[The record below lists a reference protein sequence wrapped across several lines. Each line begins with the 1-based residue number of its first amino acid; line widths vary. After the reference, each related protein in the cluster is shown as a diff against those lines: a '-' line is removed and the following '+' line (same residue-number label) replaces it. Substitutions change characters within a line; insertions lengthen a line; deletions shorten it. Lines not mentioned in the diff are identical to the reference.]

1 MVKPRLELV
10 LLAGFGS
17 MMLLAS
23 LLGFSQIRRSAA
35 LQRELIEAQERYA
48 HTERLVSD
56 LRADLYRISLDIR
69 DFLLDRDVSDSAEV
83 RQEILESRQRILR
96 SLDELEKAL
105 GPAAD
110 PRSLALLRERLEGFF
125 ALLSPPLEWKPE
137 VKLALGGS
145 YVRRVLLGRR
155 AEISEIAGQLQ
166 TLNYENLKRAQE
178 RLLGAQQ
185 EFRGRLNRLTY
196 SILLLSAVV
205 AATSIWW
212 ISRLEQRARAAER
225 ELRELSQKLVQ
236 AQEAERK
243 RLSLEL
249 HDQVGQM
256 LTAIRME
263 IANLGRIGPNDPE
276 RFREHVRQAKQVAEG
291 AMKTV
296 RDLAMGL
303 RPSMLDDLGLGPA
316 VEWLCRE
323 FSRTSGVPAD
333 VEIQGSL
340 WRLTEAQ
347 KTGLFRV
354 VQESLTNVMRH
365 ARARHVSVKLREA
378 PERLVLVVEDD
389 GRGMKSGK
397 MRRGLGL
404 LGMEERIR
412 ELGGVFMVES
422 TPGAG
427 TKIRA
432 EIPLAAEEVEA

>member
-1 MVKPRLELV
+1 MKPRLELV

-96 SLDELEKAL
+96 SLNELEKAL
-105 GPAAD
+105 GPAAE
-110 PRSLALLRERLEGFF
+110 PKSLALLRERLDGFF
-125 ALLSPPLEWKPE
+125 ALLGPPLEWKPE

-166 TLNYENLKRAQE
+166 ALNYENLKRAQQ
-178 RLLGAQQ
+178 RLLEAQQ
-185 EFRGRLNRLTY
+185 DFRRRLNRLTY
-196 SILLLSAVV
+196 SVLVLSAVV
-205 AATSIWW
+205 AIASIWW
-212 ISRLEQRARAAER
+212 IFRLEQRARAAER
-225 ELRELSQKLVQ
+225 EMRELSQKLVQ

-276 RFREHVRQAKQVAEG
+276 RFREHVLQAKQVAEG

-323 FSRTSGVPAD
+323 FSRTSGIPAD
-333 VEIQGSL
+333 VEIDGAL
-340 WRLTEAQ
+340 GRLTEAQ

-365 ARARHVSVKLREA
+365 ARARRVSV
-378 PERLVLVVEDD
+378 RLKEGDGRVVLLVQDD
-389 GRGMKSGK
+389 GRGIQNGK
-397 MRRGLGL
+397 GRRGLGL

-412 ELGGVFMVES
+412 ELGGVFAVES
-422 TPGAG
+422 APGAG

-432 EIPLAAEEVEA
+432 EIPLAAEEVQA

>member
-1 MVKPRLELV
+1 MKPRLELV

-48 HTERLVSD
+48 HTERLLSD

-69 DFLLDRDVSDSAEV
+69 DFLLDRDVFDSAEMREQV
-83 RQEILESRQRILR
+83 LESRQRILR
-96 SLDELEKAL
+96 ALDELERAL

-110 PRSLALLRERLEGFF
+110 QASLVRLREQLESFFTLLR
-125 ALLSPPLEWKPE
+125 PPLEWKPE

-155 AEISEIAGQLQ
+155 AEISIMAEQLQ
-166 TLNYENLKRAQE
+166 SLNYENLKRSQE
-178 RLLGAQQ
+178 RLLEAQQ
-185 EFRGRLNRLTY
+185 DFRRRLNRLTY
-196 SILLLSAVV
+196 SVLLLSAAV
-205 AATSIWW
+205 AIASIWW
-212 ISRLEQRARAAER
+212 IFRLEQRARAAEQ
-225 ELRELSQKLVQ
+225 EMRELSQKLVH

-256 LTAIRME
+256 LTALRME
-263 IANLGRIGPNDPE
+263 ISNLGRIGPKDPE
-276 RFREHVRQAKQVAEG
+276 LFREHVQQAKQVAEG

-323 FSRTSGVPAD
+323 FSRTSGIPAD
-333 VEIQGSL
+333 AVIEGSL
-340 WRLTEAQ
+340 ATLTDEQ

-365 ARARHVSVKLREA
+365 ARASRVEV
-378 PERLVLVVEDD
+378 RLTESAGRIELIVQDD
-389 GRGMKSGK
+389 GRGIRNGK
-397 MRRGLGL
+397 GRRGLGL

-412 ELGGVFMVES
+412 ELGGVFSVES
-422 TPGAG
+422 APGAG

-432 EIPLAAEEVEA
+432 EIPLAQQEVKA

>member
-1 MVKPRLELV
+1 MKPRLELV

-83 RQEILESRQRILR
+83 RQEILDARQRILQ
-96 SLDELEKAL
+96 SLNELEKAL
-105 GPAAD
+105 GPAAE
-110 PRSLALLRERLEGFF
+110 PTSLALLRERLDGFF
-125 ALLSPPLEWKPE
+125 ALLGPPLEWKPE

-166 TLNYENLKRAQE
+166 ALNYENLKRAQQ
-178 RLLGAQQ
+178 RLLEAQQ
-185 EFRGRLNRLTY
+185 DFRRRLNRLTY
-196 SILLLSAVV
+196 SVLVLSAVV
-205 AATSIWW
+205 AIASIWW
-212 ISRLEQRARAAER
+212 IFRLEQRARAAER
-225 ELRELSQKLVQ
+225 EMRELSQKLVQ

-276 RFREHVRQAKQVAEG
+276 RFREHVLQAKQVAEG

-323 FSRTSGVPAD
+323 FSRTSGIPAD
-333 VEIQGSL
+333 VEIDGAL
-340 WRLTEAQ
+340 GRLTEAQ

-365 ARARHVSVKLREA
+365 ARARRVSV
-378 PERLVLVVEDD
+378 RLQEGDGRVVLVVKDD
-389 GRGMKSGK
+389 GRGMHNGK
-397 MRRGLGL
+397 ARRGLGL

-412 ELGGVFMVES
+412 ELGGVFEVES
-422 TPGAG
+422 APGAG
-427 TKIRA
+427 TRIRA
-432 EIPLAAEEVEA
+432 EIPLAAEEVKA

>member
-1 MVKPRLELV
+1 MKPRLELV

-83 RQEILESRQRILR
+83 RQEILDARQRILQ
-96 SLDELEKAL
+96 SLNELEKAL
-105 GPAAD
+105 GPAAE
-110 PRSLALLRERLEGFF
+110 PKSLALLRERLEGFF
-125 ALLSPPLEWKPE
+125 ALLGPPLEWKPE

-155 AEISEIAGQLQ
+155 AEISEMAGQLQ
-166 TLNYENLKRAQE
+166 ALNYENLKRAQQ
-178 RLLGAQQ
+178 RLLEAQQ
-185 EFRGRLNRLTY
+185 DFRRRLNRLTY
-196 SILLLSAVV
+196 SVLVLSAAV
-205 AATSIWW
+205 AIASIWW
-212 ISRLEQRARAAER
+212 IFRLEQRARAAER
-225 ELRELSQKLVQ
+225 EMRELSQKLVQ

-276 RFREHVRQAKQVAEG
+276 RFREHVLQAKQVAEG

-316 VEWLCRE
+316 VEWVCRE
-323 FSRTSGVPAD
+323 FSRTSGIPAD
-333 VEIQGSL
+333 VEIDGAL
-340 WRLTEAQ
+340 GRLTEAQ

-365 ARARHVSVKLREA
+365 ARARRVSV
-378 PERLVLVVEDD
+378 RLKEGDGRVVLLVEDD
-389 GRGMKSGK
+389 GRGIQNGK
-397 MRRGLGL
+397 GRRGLGL

-412 ELGGVFMVES
+412 ELGGVFAVES
-422 TPGAG
+422 APGAG
-427 TKIRA
+427 TRIRA
-432 EIPLAAEEVEA
+432 EIPLAAEEVQA

>member
-1 MVKPRLELV
+1 MKPRLELV

-48 HTERLVSD
+48 HTERLLSD

-83 RQEILESRQRILR
+83 REQVLESRQRILR
-96 SLDELEKAL
+96 ALDELERAL

-110 PRSLALLRERLEGFF
+110 QASLVRLREQLESFFTLLR
-125 ALLSPPLEWKPE
+125 PPLEWKPE

-155 AEISEIAGQLQ
+155 AEISIMAEQLQ
-166 TLNYENLKRAQE
+166 SLNYENLKRSQE
-178 RLLGAQQ
+178 RLLEAQQ
-185 EFRGRLNRLTY
+185 DFRRRLNRLTY
-196 SILLLSAVV
+196 SVLLLSAAV
-205 AATSIWW
+205 AIASIWW
-212 ISRLEQRARAAER
+212 IFRLEQRARAAEQ
-225 ELRELSQKLVQ
+225 EMRELSQKLVH

-256 LTAIRME
+256 LTALRME
-263 IANLGRIGPNDPE
+263 ISNLGRIGPKDPE
-276 RFREHVRQAKQVAEG
+276 LFREHVQQAKQVAEG

-323 FSRTSGVPAD
+323 FSRTSGIPAD
-333 VEIQGSL
+333 AVIEGSL
-340 WRLTEAQ
+340 ATLTDEQ

-365 ARARHVSVKLREA
+365 ARASRVEV
-378 PERLVLVVEDD
+378 RLTESAGRIELIVQDD
-389 GRGMKSGK
+389 GCGIRNGK
-397 MRRGLGL
+397 GRRGLGL

-412 ELGGVFMVES
+412 ELGGVFSVES
-422 TPGAG
+422 APGAG

-432 EIPLAAEEVEA
+432 EIPLAQQEVKA

>member
-1 MVKPRLELV
+1 MKPRLELV

-48 HTERLVSD
+48 HTERLLSD

-83 RQEILESRQRILR
+83 REQVLESRQRILR
-96 SLDELEKAL
+96 SLDELERAL

-110 PRSLALLRERLEGFF
+110 QASLARLRERLESFF
-125 ALLSPPLEWKPE
+125 TLLGPPLEWKPE

-155 AEISEIAGQLQ
+155 TEISQMAEQLQ
-166 TLNYENLKRAQE
+166 SLNYENLKRSQQ
-178 RLLGAQQ
+178 RLLEAQQ
-185 EFRGRLNRLTY
+185 DFRRRLNRLTY
-196 SILLLSAVV
+196 SVLLLSAVV
-205 AATSIWW
+205 AIASIWW
-212 ISRLEQRARAAER
+212 IFRLEQRARAAEQ
-225 ELRELSQKLVQ
+225 EMRELSQKLVQ

-263 IANLGRIGPNDPE
+263 ISNLSRIGPNDPE
-276 RFREHVRQAKQVAEG
+276 LFREHVQQAKQVAEG

-323 FSRTSGVPAD
+323 FSRTSGIPAD
-333 VEIQGSL
+333 VTVQGSL
-340 WRLTEAQ
+340 ARLTDEQ

-365 ARARHVSVKLREA
+365 ARASRVEVRLTESAGKLE
-378 PERLVLVVEDD
+378 LIVQDD
-389 GRGMKSGK
+389 GRGIRNGRG
-397 MRRGLGL
+397 RRGLGL

-412 ELGGVFMVES
+412 ELGGVFSVES
-422 TPGAG
+422 APGAG

-432 EIPLAAEEVEA
+432 EIPLAQQEVKA

>member
-1 MVKPRLELV
+1 MKPRLELV

-48 HTERLVSD
+48 KTERLVSD

-69 DFLLDRDVSDSAEV
+69 DFLLDRDAGDSAQV
-83 RQEILESRQRILR
+83 REQVIESRQRILR
-96 SLDELEKAL
+96 SLDDLERAL
-105 GPAAD
+105 GAAASTESFS
-110 PRSLALLRERLEGFF
+110 RLRERLESYFT
-125 ALLSPPLEWKPE
+125 LLRPPLEWKPE

-145 YVRRVLLGRR
+145 YVRRVLMGRR
-155 AEISEIAGQLQ
+155 AEIGLIAQELQ

-178 RLLGAQQ
+178 RLLEAQQ
-185 EFRGRLNRLTY
+185 EFRRRLNRLTY
-196 SILLLSAVV
+196 SVLVLSAVV
-205 AATSIWW
+205 AITSIWW
-212 ISRLEQRARAAER
+212 IFRLGKRARAAER
-225 ELRELSQKLVQ
+225 EMRELSQKLVQ

-256 LTAIRME
+256 LTAIRVE
-263 IANLGRIGPNDPE
+263 ISNLGRIGPNDPD
-276 RFREHVRQAKQVAEG
+276 RLREHVQQAKQVAEG

-323 FSRTSGVPAD
+323 FSRTSGIPAD

-340 WRLTEAQ
+340 GRLTDAQ

-365 ARARHVSVKLREA
+365 ARAQHVTVRLAESGARLKLTVA
-378 PERLVLVVEDD
+378 DD
-389 GRGMKSGK
+389 GRGMQNGK
-397 MRRGLGL
+397 ARRGLGL

-412 ELGGVFMVES
+412 ELGGVFAVES
-422 TPGAG
+422 EPGAG
-427 TKIRA
+427 TTIRA
-432 EIPLAAEEVEA
+432 EIPLAAKEVQA

>member
-1 MVKPRLELV
+1 MKPRLELV

-48 HTERLVSD
+48 HTERLLSD

-69 DFLLDRDVSDSAEV
+69 DFLLDRDASDSAEV
-83 RQEILESRQRILR
+83 REQVLESRQRILR
-96 SLDELEKAL
+96 SLDDLERAL

-110 PRSLALLRERLEGFF
+110 QASLARLRERLESFF
-125 ALLSPPLEWKPE
+125 TLLGPPLEWKPE

-145 YVRRVLLGRR
+145 YVRRVLLGRPT
-155 AEISEIAGQLQ
+155 EISQMAGQLQ
-166 TLNYENLKRAQE
+166 SLNYENLKRSQQ
-178 RLLGAQQ
+178 RLLEAQQ
-185 EFRGRLNRLTY
+185 DFRRRLNRLTY
-196 SILLLSAVV
+196 SVLLLSAVV
-205 AATSIWW
+205 AIASIWW
-212 ISRLEQRARAAER
+212 IFRLQQRARAAER
-225 ELRELSQKLVQ
+225 EMRELSQKLVQ

-263 IANLGRIGPNDPE
+263 ISNLGRIGPNDPE
-276 RFREHVRQAKQVAEG
+276 LFREHVQQAKKVAEG

-323 FSRTSGVPAD
+323 FSRTSSIPAD
-333 VEIQGSL
+333 VTVQGSL
-340 WRLTEAQ
+340 ARLTDEQ

-365 ARARHVSVKLREA
+365 ARASRVEV
-378 PERLVLVVEDD
+378 RLTESAGRLELVVQDD
-389 GRGMKSGK
+389 GRGIQNGK
-397 MRRGLGL
+397 GRRGLGL

-412 ELGGVFMVES
+412 ELGGVFCVES
-422 TPGAG
+422 APGAG
-427 TKIRA
+427 TRIRA
-432 EIPLAAEEVEA
+432 EIPLAPQEVKA

>member
-1 MVKPRLELV
+1 MKPRLELV

-17 MMLLAS
+17 MMLLTS

-35 LQRELIEAQERYA
+35 LQRDLIEAQERYA
-48 HTERLVSD
+48 KTERLVSD

-69 DFLLDRDVSDSAEV
+69 DFLLDRDVADSAEV
-83 RQEILESRQRILR
+83 REQVLESRQRILR
-96 SLDELEKAL
+96 SLDELERAL
-105 GPAAD
+105 GPAAKTG
-110 PRSLALLRERLEGFF
+110 SLNQLRERLESFF
-125 ALLSPPLEWKPE
+125 TLLAPPLEWKPE

-155 AEISEIAGQLQ
+155 AEISAMAEQLQ
-166 TLNYENLKRAQE
+166 ALNYENLKRAQE
-178 RLLGAQQ
+178 RLLEAQQ
-185 EFRGRLNRLTY
+185 DFRRRLNRLTY
-196 SILLLSAVV
+196 SVLILSAVV
-205 AATSIWW
+205 AITSIWW
-212 ISRLEQRARAAER
+212 IFRLEKRARAAER
-225 ELRELSQKLVQ
+225 EMRGLSQKLVQ

-263 IANLGRIGPNDPE
+263 ISNLGRIGPNDPE
-276 RFREHVRQAKQVAEG
+276 RFREHILQAKQVAEG

-303 RPSMLDDLGLGPA
+303 RPTMLDDLGLGPA

-323 FSRTSGVPAD
+323 FSRTSGIPAD

-340 WRLTEAQ
+340 ARLTEAQ

-365 ARARHVSVKLREA
+365 AHAKCVTVRLAESAGKLE
-378 PERLVLVVEDD
+378 LVVADD
-389 GRGMKSGK
+389 GRGMQNGRG
-397 MRRGLGL
+397 RRGLGL

-412 ELGGVFMVES
+412 ELGGVFAVES
-422 TPGAG
+422 APGAG

-432 EIPLAAEEVEA
+432 EIPLAGEEVKV

>member
-1 MVKPRLELV
+1 MKPRLELV

-48 HTERLVSD
+48 QTERLVSD

-83 RQEILESRQRILR
+83 REQVLESRQRILR
-96 SLDELEKAL
+96 SLDELERAL
-105 GPAAD
+105 GPAAKTD
-110 PRSLALLRERLEGFF
+110 SLAKLRERLESFF
-125 ALLSPPLEWKPE
+125 TLLAPPLEWKPE

-155 AEISEIAGQLQ
+155 AEISAMAEQLQ
-166 TLNYENLKRAQE
+166 ALNYENLKRSQE
-178 RLLGAQQ
+178 RLLEAQQ
-185 EFRGRLNRLTY
+185 DFRRRLNRLTY
-196 SILLLSAVV
+196 SVLLLSAVV
-205 AATSIWW
+205 AITSIWW
-212 ISRLEQRARAAER
+212 IFRLEKRARAAER
-225 ELRELSQKLVQ
+225 EMRELSQKLVQ

-256 LTAIRME
+256 LTAVRME
-263 IANLGRIGPNDPE
+263 ISNLGRIGPNDPE
-276 RFREHVRQAKQVAEG
+276 RFREHVLQAKQVAEG

-323 FSRTSGVPAD
+323 FSRTSGIPAD
-333 VEIQGSL
+333 VEIEGSL
-340 WRLTEAQ
+340 ARLTEAQ

-365 ARARHVSVKLREA
+365 ARARHVTVRLAESAGKLE
-378 PERLVLVVEDD
+378 LVVADD
-389 GRGMKSGK
+389 GRGMQNGK
-397 MRRGLGL
+397 GRRGLGL

-412 ELGGVFMVES
+412 ELGGVFAVDS
-422 TPGAG
+422 APGEG

-432 EIPLAAEEVEA
+432 EIPLAAEEVQA

>member
-1 MVKPRLELV
+1 MKPRLELV
-10 LLAGFGS
+10 LVAGFGT

-35 LQRELIEAQERYA
+35 LQRDLIEAQERYA
-48 HTERLVSD
+48 QTERLVSD

-69 DFLLDRDVSDSAEV
+69 DFLLDRDVSDSADV
-83 RQEILESRQRILR
+83 RQEILESRQRILH
-96 SLDELEKAL
+96 SLDELEKEL
-105 GPAAD
+105 QPVAD
-110 PRSLALLRERLEGFF
+110 PRSLSHLRERVDAFF
-125 ALLSPPLEWKPE
+125 ALLGPPLEWKPE

-155 AEISEIAGQLQ
+155 TEISEIAGQLQ
-166 TLNYENLKRAQE
+166 SLNYENLKRAQQ
-178 RLLGAQQ
+178 RLLEAQQ
-185 EFRGRLNRLTY
+185 DFRRRLNRLTY
-196 SILLLSAVV
+196 SILVLSAVV
-205 AATSIWW
+205 AIASIWW
-212 ISRLEQRARAAER
+212 IFRLEQRARAAER

-263 IANLGRIGPNDPE
+263 IANLGRIGPENAE
-276 RFREHVRQAKQVAEG
+276 RFREHLQQAKQVAEG

-323 FSRTSGVPAD
+323 FSRTSGIPAD
-333 VEIQGSL
+333 AEIEGPL
-340 WRLTEAQ
+340 AGLTDAQ

-365 ARARHVSVKLREA
+365 ARAKHVKVRLAQSA
-378 PERLVLVVEDD
+378 GRLVLEVADD
-389 GRGMKSGK
+389 GRGMKNSRQ
-397 MRRGLGL
+397 RRGLGL

-412 ELGGVFMVES
+412 ELGGVFTIES
-422 TPGAG
+422 APGAG

-432 EIPLAAEEVEA
+432 EIPLAAAEVKA

>member
-1 MVKPRLELV
+1 MKPRLELV

-23 LLGFSQIRRSAA
+23 LLGFSQNRRSAA

-83 RQEILESRQRILR
+83 KQEILESRRRILR

-105 GPAAD
+105 GAAD
-110 PRSLALLRERLEGFF
+110 DTERQSLLRERLEGFF
-125 ALLSPPLEWKPE
+125 ALLGPPLEWKPE

-155 AEISEIAGQLQ
+155 AEISEMAGQLQ
-166 TLNYENLKRAQE
+166 ALNYENLKRAQE
-178 RLLGAQQ
+178 RLVEAQ
-185 EFRGRLNRLTY
+185 EDFRRRLNQLTY
-196 SILLLSAVV
+196 GVLVLSGVV
-205 AATSIWW
+205 AIASIWW
-212 ISRLEQRARAAER
+212 IFRLEQRARAAER
-225 ELRELSQKLVQ
+225 EMRELSQKLVQ

-256 LTAIRME
+256 LTAIRVE
-263 IANLGRIGPNDPE
+263 IANLGRIGPNDPDQ
-276 RFREHVRQAKQVAEG
+276 FRERVRQAKLVAEG

-323 FSRTSGVPAD
+323 FSRTSGIPAD
-333 VEIQGSL
+333 VTVQG
-340 WRLTEAQ
+340 RLAKLKEAQ

-365 ARARHVSVKLREA
+365 ARARRVSVKLTESGG
-378 PERLVLVVEDD
+378 RLVLTVEDD
-389 GRGMKSGK
+389 GRGMQSGRV
-397 MRRGLGL
+397 RRGLGL

-412 ELGGVFMVES
+412 ELGGVFTVES
-422 TPGAG
+422 APGAG

-432 EIPLAAEEVEA
+432 EIALTVEEVEA

>member
-1 MVKPRLELV
+1 MKPRLELV

-83 RQEILESRQRILR
+83 RQEILDARQRILR

-105 GPAAD
+105 GPAAE
-110 PRSLALLRERLEGFF
+110 PKSLALLRERLDGFF
-125 ALLSPPLEWKPE
+125 ALLGPPLEWKPE

-155 AEISEIAGQLQ
+155 AEISEMAGQLQ
-166 TLNYENLKRAQE
+166 ALNYENLKRAQQ
-178 RLLGAQQ
+178 RLLEAQQ
-185 EFRGRLNRLTY
+185 DFRRRLNRLTY
-196 SILLLSAVV
+196 SVLVLSAVV
-205 AATSIWW
+205 AIASIWW
-212 ISRLEQRARAAER
+212 IFRLEQRARAAER
-225 ELRELSQKLVQ
+225 EMRELSQKLVQ

-276 RFREHVRQAKQVAEG
+276 RFREHVLQAKQVAEG

-323 FSRTSGVPAD
+323 FSRTSGIPAD
-333 VEIQGSL
+333 VEIDGAL
-340 WRLTEAQ
+340 GRLTEAQ

-365 ARARHVSVKLREA
+365 ARARHVSV
-378 PERLVLVVEDD
+378 RLKEGDGRVLLLVEDD
-389 GRGMKSGK
+389 GRGMQNGK
-397 MRRGLGL
+397 GRRGLGL

-412 ELGGVFMVES
+412 ELGGVFAVES
-422 TPGAG
+422 APGAG
-427 TKIRA
+427 TRIRA
-432 EIPLAAEEVEA
+432 EIPLAAEEVQA

>member
-1 MVKPRLELV
+1 MKPRLELV

-48 HTERLVSD
+48 QTERLVSD

-69 DFLLDRDVSDSAEV
+69 DFLLDRDADDSAQV
-83 RQEILESRQRILR
+83 REQVLESRQRILR
-96 SLDELEKAL
+96 SLGELEKTL
-105 GPAAD
+105 GPASNNE
-110 PRSLALLRERLEGFF
+110 SLARLRERLESFCT
-125 ALLSPPLEWKPE
+125 LLTPPLQWKPE

-145 YVRRVLLGRR
+145 YVRRVLMGRR
-155 AEISEIAGQLQ
+155 AEISLMAEQLQ
-166 TLNYENLKRAQE
+166 ALNYENLKRSQE
-178 RLLGAQQ
+178 RLLEAQQ
-185 EFRGRLNRLTY
+185 DFRRQLSRLTY
-196 SILLLSAVV
+196 SVLVLSAVV
-205 AATSIWW
+205 AITSIWW
-212 ISRLEQRARAAER
+212 IFRLEKRARAAEG
-225 ELRELSQKLVQ
+225 EMRELSQKLVQ

-256 LTAIRME
+256 LTAVRME
-263 IANLGRIGPNDPE
+263 ISNLGRIGPNDPE
-276 RFREHVRQAKQVAEG
+276 RFREHVLQAKQVAEG

-316 VEWLCRE
+316 LEWLCRE
-323 FSRTSGVPAD
+323 FSRTSGIPAD

-340 WRLTEAQ
+340 GQLTEAQ

-365 ARARHVSVKLREA
+365 ARARHVTV
-378 PERLVLVVEDD
+378 RLAESGGRLELAVEDD
-389 GRGMKSGK
+389 GRGMQSGK
-397 MRRGLGL
+397 VCRGLGL

-412 ELGGVFMVES
+412 KLGGVFAVES
-422 TPGAG
+422 APGAG

-432 EIPLAAEEVEA
+432 EIPLAGEEVNA

>member
-1 MVKPRLELV
+1 MKPRLELV

-83 RQEILESRQRILR
+83 RQEILDARQRILR

-105 GPAAD
+105 GPAAE
-110 PRSLALLRERLEGFF
+110 PKSLALLRERLDGFF
-125 ALLSPPLEWKPE
+125 ALLGPPLEWKPE

-155 AEISEIAGQLQ
+155 AEISEMAGQLQ
-166 TLNYENLKRAQE
+166 ALNYENLKRAQQ
-178 RLLGAQQ
+178 RLLEAQQ
-185 EFRGRLNRLTY
+185 DFRRRLNRLTY
-196 SILLLSAVV
+196 SVLVLSAVV
-205 AATSIWW
+205 AIASIWW
-212 ISRLEQRARAAER
+212 IFRLEQRARAAER
-225 ELRELSQKLVQ
+225 EMRELSQKLVQ

-276 RFREHVRQAKQVAEG
+276 RFREHVLQAKQVAEG

-323 FSRTSGVPAD
+323 FSRTSGIPAD
-333 VEIQGSL
+333 VEIDGAL
-340 WRLTEAQ
+340 GRLTEAQ

-365 ARARHVSVKLREA
+365 ARARRVSV
-378 PERLVLVVEDD
+378 RLKEGDGRVVLLVEDD
-389 GRGMKSGK
+389 GRGIQNGK
-397 MRRGLGL
+397 GRRGLGL

-412 ELGGVFMVES
+412 ELGGVFAVES
-422 TPGAG
+422 APGAG

-432 EIPLAAEEVEA
+432 EIPLAAEEVQA